1 MNHRQALKIAAE
13 CITAQARQLSERAN
27 RYHME
32 PEKWPNLE
40 KDYRDYQRLID
51 ALRIVEEEIMG
62 QGKLF

>member
-13 CITAQARQLSERAN
+13 CITYRMREYTVGANSFKMGARTPANERAHKE
-27 RYHME
+27 YA
-32 PEKWPNLE
+32 KLA
-40 KDYRDYQRLID
+40 D